1 MKTIIKILSLC
12 LISISCNS
20 SKNIE
25 YKVHTVP
32 NGSLVE
38 FTSSKIMIFD
48 SAYSQKY
55 DYRKFFNPSI
65 SDILI
70 INKKLQK
77 NYYKYK
83 KRNDLYNLINL
94 RDEVSTKTYKENL
107 ILARYTQKNFN
118 QLDKQYVGLIDSL
131 GRKRILVNIVYNDE
145 KKTVTDLENYFV
157 GLYDV
162 RINAENLSFVDYYE

>member
-1 MKTIIKILSLC
+1 MKTIIKILLLC
-12 LISISCNS
+12 LILISCNS

-25 YKVHTVP
+25 YKIHSVP
-32 NGSLVE
+32 NGSLIE

-48 SAYSQKY
+48 SVYCQKQ

-65 SDILI
+65 SNVLI

-77 NYYKYK
+77 NYYRYK

-94 RDEVSTKTYKENL
+94 RDEVSTKDYNDNL
-107 ILARYTQKNFN
+107 MLARYTQKNFDK
-118 QLDKQYVGLIDSL
+118 LDKQYVGIIDSL
-131 GRKRILVNIVYNDE
+131 GRKRILVNIVYHNE
-145 KKTVTDLENYFV
+145 KKSVTDLENYFI

-162 RINAENLSFVDYYE
+162 RIDAENCSFINYYE